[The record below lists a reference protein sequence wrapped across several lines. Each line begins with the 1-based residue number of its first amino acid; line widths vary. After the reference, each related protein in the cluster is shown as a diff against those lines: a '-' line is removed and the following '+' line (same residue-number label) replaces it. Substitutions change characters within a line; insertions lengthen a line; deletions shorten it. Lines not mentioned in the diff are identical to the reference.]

1 MCSVEISFLL
11 SFPPKETLIKR
22 ICDQVFSK
30 FPDFV
35 QKSKDAAFET
45 LSDPKYSGKMKV
57 SALLSGCTHIS
68 MIHKIFISGMMGDN
82 NQKDPNHSE
91 ETVAKDN

>member
-1 MCSVEISFLL
+1 MISINNFSLYRFKCVEISFLL
-11 SFPPKETLIKR
+11 LLPLKETLIKR
-22 ICDQVFSK
+22 ICDQVFSR

-57 SALLSGCTHIS
+57 SILFSGCLHQ
-68 MIHKIFISGMMGDN
+68 G
-82 NQKDPNHSE
+82 
-91 ETVAKDN
+91 

>member
-1 MCSVEISFLL
+1 TS
-11 SFPPKETLIKR
+11 KQQETLIKR
-22 ICDQVFSK
+22 ICDQVFSR

-57 SALLSGCTHIS
+57 SSS
-68 MIHKIFISGMMGDN
+68 KVY
-82 NQKDPNHSE
+82 P
-91 ETVAKDN
+91 